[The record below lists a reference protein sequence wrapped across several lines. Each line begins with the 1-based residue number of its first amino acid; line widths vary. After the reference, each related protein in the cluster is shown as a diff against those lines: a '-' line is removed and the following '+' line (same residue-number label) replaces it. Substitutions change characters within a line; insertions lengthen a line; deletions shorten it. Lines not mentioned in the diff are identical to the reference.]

1 MPAVTAAADPPPSA
15 ALALWRDPEFRR
27 GAREMSGIAV
37 GIAAWG
43 LVTGVAMAKS
53 GMDMTVAVLMSLMV
67 FAGSAQLATMPL
79 IASGAP
85 LWVVWA
91 TALCVNLRFII
102 LSAAWR
108 PYVQG
113 YRPSQRWCMA
123 YFTADLNYVL
133 FMRRFPNPVPEP
145 AQWPYFWGGT
155 STNWLSWQLS
165 SLLGLFLGGSV
176 PAEWGLGFAGHIA
189 LLALTCSM
197 LTDRASWVAA
207 GVAAC
212 ASVAAY
218 ALPLKLN
225 IVVAIAAAVGMGLLL
240 QQARQQETGR

>member
-1 MPAVTAAADPPPSA
+1 MSAVPESPSSP
-15 ALALWRDPEFRR
+15 LSTLWRHPEFRR
-27 GAREMSGIAV
+27 GAHDMTGIAV

-91 TALCVNLRFII
+91 TAFCVNLRFII

-108 PYVQG
+108 PYVHG
-113 YRPSQRWCMA
+113 YRPAQRWCMA

-133 FMRRFPNPVPEP
+133 FMRRFPKPEPEP
-145 AQWPYFWGGT
+145 AQWPYFWGGAG
-155 STNWLSWQLS
+155 TNWLSWQLS
-165 SLLGLFLGGSV
+165 SLLGQWLGGSV
-176 PAEWGLGFAGHIA
+176 PAPPQQDGHCAGSGSGGGKRRMNS
-189 LLALTCSM
+189 TSG
-197 LTDRASWVAA
+197 RAA
-207 GVAAC
+207 G
-212 ASVAAY
+212 
-218 ALPLKLN
+218 
-225 IVVAIAAAVGMGLLL
+225 
-240 QQARQQETGR
+240 